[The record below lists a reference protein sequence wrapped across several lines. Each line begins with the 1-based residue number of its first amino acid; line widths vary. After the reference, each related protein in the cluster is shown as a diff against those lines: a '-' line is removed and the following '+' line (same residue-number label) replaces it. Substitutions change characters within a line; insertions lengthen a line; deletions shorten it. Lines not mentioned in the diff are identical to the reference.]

1 METAEQESHDD
12 NYYLELSSDP
22 IRFES
27 VSSLTNVFFDDSK
40 QQVFAVRSGG
50 VTGVLVKGPN
60 QNINFRMEDKG
71 PVISIKFSPD
81 MNILAVQHNNFS
93 VEFINYSPITG
104 LDNIEYSQSCKGK
117 NATILGFVWTHGNEI
132 LLVTDYG
139 VELFQINP
147 EKRTVRVLKCLSLG
161 VNWFVFCPQS
171 YLVLLSSGTIGNQMQ
186 TLHVTPGNLHKLT
199 KFEVE
204 AGATKQGKLAV
215 YERDVALAVVYGMPC
230 IILLR
235 HQAGTNRSTGTASVH
250 VYTVHK
256 MTTIKRSHILKL
268 DVSGKFA
275 INVVDN
281 LIIVHHQT
289 TKTSMIFDIMLPGV
303 SDGTVMHHTSVAP
316 AKSIKPY
323 SLKVPGKTL
332 SNQTYEPCQLYS
344 PNWVVFQ
351 PNIIIDA
358 KLGCL
363 WYIELKLDVLIELIT
378 DKVLLVEFLM
388 QRTNAK
394 HILIQVLQNFMM
406 QLPVILMNMPVI
418 FDKLNSV
425 YRNYLE
431 SEIQN
436 QIGTPVQNNAKSVS
450 TAAENYKYKLELNQ
464 SDMYSHILSKFSENT
479 IEPKMIVW
487 VLLEYIRSLAEHGIP
502 VQHYLHELVITTL
515 VQRKAYYQLH
525 QLLQYHVV
533 ADSKPLACL
542 LLSLENLYPAAH
554 QLALDMLKRLGNAHE
569 EIIEVLLSK
578 GHILPALRY
587 VRSVG
592 MVEQVSDRKF
602 LEAAKATGDATLFYS
617 VFKFFKQRSL
627 CNATAFTKGERYQPY
642 IQHYKHLFE
651 GMDNSSNS
659 DTNSNDTTVSSVLRA
674 INSQFDSIVTWNN
687 TEHI

>member
-1 METAEQESHDD
+1 MEAADQDAHDD
-12 NYYLELSSDP
+12 YYLELSSDP

-27 VSSLTNVFFDDSK
+27 VSCLTNVFFDDSK

-60 QNINFRMEDKG
+60 QNLSFRMEDKG

-81 MNILAVQHNNFS
+81 MNILAVQHNNSS
-93 VEFINYSPITG
+93 VEFINYSPIAG

-132 LLVTDYG
+132 LFVTDYG
-139 VELFQINP
+139 VELFQVNP
-147 EKRTVRVLKCLSLG
+147 EKRNVRFLKCLSLG

-171 YLVLLSSGTIGNQMQ
+171 YLVLLSSGTVGNQMQ

-204 AGATKQGKLAV
+204 VGTAKPGKLAV
-215 YERDVALAVVYGMPC
+215 YERDVALTVLYGIPC

-235 HQAGTNRSTGTASVH
+235 HQPGTNRSTGAASVY

-289 TKTSMIFDIMLPGV
+289 TKTSMIFDIMLSGI
-303 SDGTVMHHTSVAP
+303 SDGTVMHHTSMAP
-316 AKSIKPY
+316 AKPIKPY
-323 SLKVPGKTL
+323 SLKVPGTTL
-332 SNQTYEPCQLYS
+332 SNETYQPCQLYS

-363 WYIELKLDVLIELIT
+363 WYIELKLESLARLIT

-388 QRTNAK
+388 QRTNTK
-394 HILIQVLQNFMM
+394 YILIHVLQNFMM
-406 QLPVILMNMPVI
+406 QLPISLMDMPII
-418 FDKLNSV
+418 FNKLNSV

-431 SEIQN
+431 NEIQN
-436 QIGTPVQNNAKSVS
+436 QMGTPLQNNAKCLS
-450 TAAENYKYKLELNQ
+450 TTTENYKYKLLLDQ
-464 SDMYSHILSKFSENT
+464 SDVYSYILSKFPENT

-487 VLLEYIRSLAEHGIP
+487 VLLEYIRSLAEHSIP

-578 GHILPALRY
+578 GYILPALRY
-587 VRSVG
+587 IRSVG
-592 MVEQVSDRKF
+592 MVDQVSDRKF

-617 VFKFFKQRSL
+617 VFKFFKQRNL
-627 CNATAFTKGERYQPY
+627 YLYNATGFTKGERYQPY
-642 IQHYKHLFE
+642 IQHYKYLFE
-651 GMDNSSNS
+651 GIDNGCNS
-659 DTNSNDTTVSSVLRA
+659 DTNSNVTTISS
-674 INSQFDSIVTWNN
+674 
-687 TEHI
+687 

>member
-1 METAEQESHDD
+1 MYKNQ
-12 NYYLELSSDP
+12 P
-22 IRFES
+22 
-27 VSSLTNVFFDDSK
+27 TN
-40 QQVFAVRSGG
+40 VFAVRSGG

-60 QNINFRMEDKG
+60 QNLSFRMEDKG

-81 MNILAVQHNNFS
+81 MNILAVQHNNSS
-93 VEFINYSPITG
+93 VEFINYSPVAG

-132 LLVTDYG
+132 LFVTDYG
-139 VELFQINP
+139 VELFQVNP
-147 EKRTVRVLKCLSLG
+147 EKRNVRFLKCLSLG

-171 YLVLLSSGTIGNQMQ
+171 YLVLLSSGTVGNQMQ

-204 AGATKQGKLAV
+204 VGTAKPGKLAV
-215 YERDVALAVVYGMPC
+215 YERDVALTVLYGIPC

-235 HQAGTNRSTGTASVH
+235 HQPGTNRSTGAASVYI
-250 VYTVHK
+250 YTVHNR

-289 TKTSMIFDIMLPGV
+289 TKTSMIFDIMLSGI
-303 SDGTVMHHTSVAP
+303 SDGTVMHHTSMAP
-316 AKSIKPY
+316 AKPIKPY
-323 SLKVPGKTL
+323 SLKVPGTTL
-332 SNQTYEPCQLYS
+332 SNETYQPCQLYS

-363 WYIELKLDVLIELIT
+363 WYIELKLESLTRLIT

-388 QRTNAK
+388 QRTNTK
-394 HILIQVLQNFMM
+394 YILIHVLQNFMM
-406 QLPVILMNMPVI
+406 QLPISLMDMPII
-418 FDKLNSV
+418 FNKLNSV

-431 SEIQN
+431 NEIQN
-436 QIGTPVQNNAKSVS
+436 QMGTPLQNNAKCLS
-450 TAAENYKYKLELNQ
+450 TTTENYKYKLLLDQ
-464 SDMYSHILSKFSENT
+464 SDVYSYILSKFPENT

-487 VLLEYIRSLAEHGIP
+487 VLLEYIRSLAEHSIP

-578 GHILPALRY
+578 GYILPALRY
-587 VRSVG
+587 IRSVG
-592 MVEQVSDRKF
+592 MVDQVSDRKF
-602 LEAAKATGDATLFYS
+602 LEAAKATEDATLFYS
-617 VFKFFKQRSL
+617 VFKFFKQRNL
-627 CNATAFTKGERYQPY
+627 YLYNTTGFTKGERYQPY
-642 IQHYKHLFE
+642 IQHYKYLFE
-651 GMDNSSNS
+651 GIDNGCNS
-659 DTNSNDTTVSSVLRA
+659 DTNSNVTTISS
-674 INSQFDSIVTWNN
+674 
-687 TEHI
+687 

>member
-1 METAEQESHDD
+1 MANTEQEANDD
-12 NYYLELSSDP
+12 YYLELSSDP

-27 VSSLTNVFFDDSK
+27 VSSHTNVFFDDSK

-50 VTGVLVKGPN
+50 VAGVLVKGPN
-60 QNINFRMEDKG
+60 QSITFRTEDKG

-81 MNILAVQHNNFS
+81 MNILAIQRSNTS
-93 VEFINYSPITG
+93 VEFVNYSPITG
-104 LDNIEYSQSCKGK
+104 LDNIEYSQPCKGK
-117 NATILGFVWTHGNEI
+117 NALIVGFVWTHGNEI

-139 VELFQINP
+139 VELFQVNP
-147 EKRTVRVLKCLSLG
+147 EKRTVRALKCLSLG
-161 VNWFVFCPQS
+161 VNWFVYCPQS
-171 YLVLLSSGTIGNQMQ
+171 HLVLLSSGTLGNQMQ
-186 TLHVTPGNLHKLT
+186 ALHVTPGNLHKLT
-199 KFEVE
+199 KFEME
-204 AGATKQGKLAV
+204 PGTTKPGKLAV
-215 YERDVALAVVYGMPC
+215 SERDVALAVLYGTPC

-235 HQAGTNRSTGTASVH
+235 HQPGASRSTATAFVY
-250 VYTVHK
+250 VYTVYK

-268 DVSGKFA
+268 DVSGRFA

-281 LIIVHHQT
+281 LIIVHHQAS
-289 TKTSMIFDIMLPGV
+289 KTSMIFDIMLPGV
-303 SDGTVMHHTSVAP
+303 SDGTVIHHTSITP
-316 AKSIKPY
+316 AKPIKPY
-323 SLKVPGKTL
+323 SLKVPGAAL
-332 SNQTYEPCQLYS
+332 AEPTYQPCQLYS

-351 PNIIIDA
+351 PNIVIDV

-363 WYIELKLDVLIELIT
+363 WYVELKLEALVKLIT

-388 QRTNAK
+388 QRSNAK
-394 HILIQVLQNFMM
+394 QVLIQVLQNFMT
-406 QLPVILMNMPVI
+406 QLPVSLMDMPTI

-431 SEIQN
+431 SEMQS
-436 QIGTPVQNNAKSVS
+436 QIGTPLQNNAKNV
-450 TAAENYKYKLELNQ
+450 TVAVENYKYKLLLDQ
-464 SDMYSHILSKFSENT
+464 SDMYSHILSKFPENT

-592 MVEQVSDRKF
+592 MIDQVSARKF
-602 LEAAKATGDATLFYS
+602 LEAAKAAEDPTLFHS
-617 VFKFFKQRSL
+617 VFKFFEQRNVRL
-627 CNATAFTKGERYQPY
+627 HNTTAFTKGEHCQPY
-642 IQHYKHLFE
+642 VQYFKSLFH
-651 GMDNSSNS
+651 GTDNGCNS
-659 DTNSNDTTVSSVLRA
+659 DTNSNVTTISS
-674 INSQFDSIVTWNN
+674 
-687 TEHI
+687 